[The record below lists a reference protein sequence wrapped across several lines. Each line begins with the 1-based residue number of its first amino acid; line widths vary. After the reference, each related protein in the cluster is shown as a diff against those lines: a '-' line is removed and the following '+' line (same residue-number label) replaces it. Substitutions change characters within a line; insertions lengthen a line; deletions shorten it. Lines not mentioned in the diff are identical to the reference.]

1 VGGRKSGPISTQKV
15 AQSGSFF
22 EAFCA
27 TPRRMKTLCT
37 QVRFRAGI
45 GPTISL
51 QPAVKTTLAL
61 RLSGLCEPC
70 LRPCDN
76 LIGSSHQRGT
86 NSRLVP
92 RCRNVPRA
100 AAQTASSCDRKR
112 LGVNE
117 VDVFVA
123 THEAIGGHDAETC
136 CPARGSQPGAQAG
149 RHAREGQE
157 VDQKV
162 YNMFWRW
169 QTGRVIFLSI
179 QRKRLRWPRKS
190 IRQLS

>member
-1 VGGRKSGPISTQKV
+1 MGGRKSGPINTQKV

-27 TPRRMKTLCT
+27 TPRRTKTHCN
-37 QVRFRAGI
+37 QEHFRAGI

-61 RLSGLCEPC
+61 KLAGLC
-70 LRPCDN
+70 RPCERPCHD

-92 RCRNVPRA
+92 RCRSVPRA
-100 AAQTASSCDRKR
+100 AAQTASSCHRKR

-117 VDVFVA
+117 VDVLVA
-123 THEAIGGHDAETC
+123 PRGASDAHAVETC

-149 RHAREGQE
+149 RHALEGQE

-169 QTGRVIFLSI
+169 QIDREIFLLIFEENGSGC
-179 QRKRLRWPRKS
+179 
-190 IRQLS
+190 

>member
-51 QPAVKTTLAL
+51 QPAVKLTLAL

-100 AAQTASSCDRKR
+100 AAQTASSCHRKR

-117 VDVFVA
+117 VDVLVA
-123 THEAIGGHDAETC
+123 PRGASDAHVLKLVAPLAVLSPGPSLAGT
-136 CPARGSQPGAQAG
+136 PAKG
-149 RHAREGQE
+149 
-157 VDQKV
+157 KKL
-162 YNMFWRW
+162 
-169 QTGRVIFLSI
+169 I
-179 QRKRLRWPRKS
+179 RKS
-190 IRQLS
+190 TTCFGVGKLAE